1 MITINIKADFDA
13 TIRRL
18 KAQGK
23 AVEQAQV
30 SALNKAAAQSRTQM
44 QRAITS
50 TYNLSAGFV
59 KERLSVRRAFKNGAL
74 AFSADLLGSDRKQSM
89 NLIHFAASRLSG
101 KEKAAWRK
109 QTAKNGRL
117 YGPQIPFIIKR
128 GGGRVYVKGAFV
140 GNDGRTVFM
149 REGKSRLPIKAVQT
163 IGVKGMFRSRKNTGE
178 VQSWIQDNFTRIFER
193 ELKFYMSKYGK

>member
-13 TIRRL
+13 TIARL
-18 KAQGK
+18 KAKGK
-23 AVEQAQV
+23 AVERAQV

-59 KERLSVRRAFKNGAL
+59 KERLSVRRAFRNGAL
-74 AFSADLLGSDRKQSM
+74 AFSADLLGSDRKRSM
-89 NLIHFAASRLSG
+89 NLIHFAQSRLSG

-109 QTAKNGRL
+109 QASEGRKFTR
-117 YGPQIPFIIKR
+117 PPIPFIIKR

-149 REGKSRLPIKAVQT
+149 REGKSRLPIKAAQT

-178 VQSWIQDNFTRIFER
+178 VTSWLRANLPRIFES
-193 ELKFYMSKYGK
+193 ELRYYMGRAK